1 MHLQI
6 EMTYFKDD
14 IQRRFNVWKRLII
27 HCHLSNGNYLL
38 IRSF

>member
-27 HCHLSNGNYLL
+27 HSYSLP
-38 IRSF
+38 FK